1 MNLGKETETLEYKKS
16 TGEMKEA
23 MVSIASILN
32 KHGIG
37 TLYFGVKP
45 NGTVCGQNV
54 SETSL
59 RDVSRAVYDNIRPQI
74 FPAIKEV
81 IMDGKHLIRVEF
93 SGNDTPYSSAG
104 RYYLRTADEDREVSP
119 AELRNFFVANEYKEK
134 WEKTASS
141 ALATQIDRGAIK
153 AFWQKAVSVG
163 RMPSGKYTCPI
174 ILKKFGLL
182 QGGNLNNAGEYL
194 FGNTHPLML
203 KAAIFATDEKL
214 TFIDMRMFE
223 DNIYRLLGIAEDYI
237 LKNIRWRSEITA
249 AERKEIPEIPI
260 AVIREILANS
270 FAHAVYNGHTNHE
283 ICIHPGMVTFY
294 SPGGYASSHKPEE
307 YIAGNK
313 ESVIRNATIAKVLY
327 LNKSIEQFGSGFKR
341 IDKLCKEAGIHYT
354 YENDE
359 YGFKFII
366 YRPKSQSDIQSVTS
380 DVTLNVT
387 SDSSSD
393 VTLNVSSK
401 VSLNSTEMAVLALL
415 QQNPTYSRNELADM
429 ISRTTRTVQRNLISL
444 KAKGFIKRV
453 GSKQSPQWVV
463 LKSHT
468 LS

>member
-54 SETSL
+54 SESSL

-93 SGNDTPYSSAG
+93 NGNDTPYSSAG

-119 AELRNFFVANEYKEK
+119 AELRNFFVANEYREK

-141 ALATQIDRGAIK
+141 ALANQIDRGAVK

-174 ILKKFGLL
+174 ILKRFGLL
-182 QGGNLNNAGEYL
+182 QGDNLNNAGEYL
-194 FGNTHPLML
+194 FGNTRPLML

-214 TFIDMRMFE
+214 TFIDMKMFE

-307 YIAGNK
+307 YITGNK

-393 VTLNVSSK
+393 VTLNGSSK

-429 ISRTTRTVQRNLISL
+429 ISRTTRTVQRILISL
-444 KAKGFIKRV
+444 KEKGFIKRI

-463 LKSHT
+463 LKSQP